1 MVLSTCLAVLVLQGF
16 GVADATVSVAPDK
29 VYTAAITGMTC
40 KGCAREVNDFLV
52 KIEGVKAVDV
62 DFKAGKATIT
72 MKGETALTQTAV
84 EKALSGSKF
93 RVTSVEEKKAP
104 ESRPQQG

>member
-1 MVLSTCLAVLVLQGF
+1 MTVTACLVVFALSAFFPAEPVVI
-16 GVADATVSVAPDK
+16 APDR

-62 DFKAGKATIT
+62 DYKAAKATIT
-72 MKGETALTQTAV
+72 MKGEAALDKAAV
-84 EKALSGSKF
+84 EKALKGSKF
-93 RVTSVEEKKAP
+93 AVTSVDEKKAP
-104 ESRPQQG
+104 ESRPQN